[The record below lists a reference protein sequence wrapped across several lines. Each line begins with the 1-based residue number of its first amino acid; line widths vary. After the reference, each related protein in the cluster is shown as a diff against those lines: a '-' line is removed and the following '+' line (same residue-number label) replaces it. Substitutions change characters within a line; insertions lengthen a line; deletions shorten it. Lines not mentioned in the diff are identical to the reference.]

1 MAGREVKKLFFD
13 VHQAGEL
20 ITSFV
25 RGRSHEDFQRD
36 RMLQSA
42 VERQF
47 EIIGE
52 ALRQAV
58 AIDPELEKKMSGT
71 RRTIDFRNRLIHG
84 YADISARVV

>member
-1 MAGREVKKLFFD
+1 MASRDVKKLFFD

-20 ITSFV
+20 IATFV
-25 RGRSHEDFQRD
+25 RGRSYEDYQSD

-58 AIDPELEKKMSGT
+58 AIDPELEKKISAT
-71 RRTIDFRNRLIHG
+71 RRIIDF
-84 YADISARVV
+84 